1 MTFATLRQPPG
12 SPARSLSIDN
22 RGLSPLLGIILIITI
37 VTVASVSALY
47 VGFSEIG
54 VFQSQAE
61 VESTVDSFSVMDAK
75 IS

>member
-1 MTFATLRQPPG
+1 MTFATPRQPPG
-12 SPARSLSIDN
+12 SPARSLPIDN
-22 RGLSPLLGIILIITI
+22 RGLSPLLGIILVITV

-47 VGFSEIG
+47 VGSSEIG